1 MAARVG
7 LLASLIP
14 CVQSPLLPQMYE
26 KYNAVLRF
34 FSGKA
39 RYTVK
44 ELAKMAKGKE
54 PASLEEKRK
63 AVPFLQQ
70 KCGWLGLGKWT
81 EEAHGTLVWVW
92 ENKYTTTLHAINS
105 VVLKLSKLTKA
116 ASVYR
121 GFTGATLPA
130 SFFKPNEENVCGGIE
145 YGFSSTTTAEEQA
158 HHYAA
163 GKASTVFE
171 MRMGLIDRGA
181 EVDWLSQCTWAIAL
195 EALSC
200 PRLLAAPHPTG
211 ACPLAL

>member
-1 MAARVG
+1 
-7 LLASLIP
+7 
-14 CVQSPLLPQMYE
+14 
-26 KYNAVLRF
+26 
-34 FSGKA
+34 
-39 RYTVK
+39 
-44 ELAKMAKGKE
+44 MAKGKE

-63 AVPFLQQ
+63 VVPFLQQ

-81 EEAHGTLVWVW
+81 EEAHGALVWAW

-130 SFFKPNEENVCGGIE
+130 TFFEPNEENVCGGIE

-181 EVDWLSQCTWAIAL
+181 EVDWLSQCAWAAAL

-200 PRLLAAPHPTG
+200 TRLFAAPHPTG